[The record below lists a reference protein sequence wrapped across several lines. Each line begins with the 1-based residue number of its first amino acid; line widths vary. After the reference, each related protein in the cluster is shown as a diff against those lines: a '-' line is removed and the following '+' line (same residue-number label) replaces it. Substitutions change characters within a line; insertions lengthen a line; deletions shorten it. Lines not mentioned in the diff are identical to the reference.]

1 MERRVMV
8 TFYIGGGAWDPDAC
22 TAALGLQ
29 PTRIRRRGS
38 VARAGGPPARQ
49 NGWSIDTE
57 WEDSD
62 TTDAVLVRLLDRL
75 WEHRF
80 AIRRF
85 CEENRAGCA
94 FVAVVEILEERP
106 VYELTRATIARMSE
120 FGADFSLDIY
130 DLREGQ
136 TLSQ

>member
-8 TFYIGGGAWDPDAC
+8 SFYVSGGVWDPDDC
-22 TAALGLQ
+22 TSALGLT
-29 PTRIRRRGS
+29 PTRIRRRGV
-38 VARAGGPPARQ
+38 VAPVGGPPARE

-57 WEDSD
+57 WEDTDSTD
-62 TTDAVLVRLLDRL
+62 TVVVRLLDQLWDRRL
-75 WEHRF
+75 
-80 AIRRF
+80 AVRRF
-85 CEENRAGCA
+85 CEENHAGCA

-106 VYELTRATIARMSE
+106 VYELTNGTIARMSE
-120 FGADFSLDIY
+120 FGAAFSLDIY